1 MSEFSGARL
10 PKLRPIDVQP
20 VVYGGQQ
27 ALLLRDPLRLNEH
40 SMVLPRQLAP
50 LLALCDGTRD
60 AGALRAALMVRFG
73 LPVGVDAVERILAAL
88 EEALLLEGQRFE
100 EARERVLEEFR
111 AAPFRVPVVAGGSYP
126 GEAAELESVLQRYLD
141 ATDGSGPALVG
152 SRGLVSPHIDYARG
166 GPVYAHIWKRVADAV
181 RAAELVVLIG
191 TDHSGGAGRI
201 TLTRQHYATPL
212 GVLPTA
218 QAVVDELASAVGPEQ
233 VFAEELHHRTEHS
246 IELAA
251 VWLQHM
257 RAGAPCE
264 LVPVLCGSFAH
275 FVRGEAEPA
284 ADEQIGPAVEVL
296 RQVVTGRNALVV
308 AAADLA
314 HVGPAFGGQPVDV
327 WGRARLQAADEEIIE
342 RVSAGDAEGF
352 FQAIRRVGDRW
363 NVCGLPPIYLALRVL
378 EPVRGQQVAYER
390 CPADQDGTSLVSIC
404 GMGFS

>member
-1 MSEFSGARL
+1 MSDSSEARL

-27 ALLLRDPLRLNEH
+27 ALLLRDPLRLNDH

-50 LLALCDGTRD
+50 LLVLCDGTRD

-73 LPVGVDAVERILAAL
+73 LQVGIDAVERILAAL
-88 EEALLLEGQRFE
+88 EEALLFEGQRFE

-111 AAPFRVPVVAGGSYP
+111 AAPFRAPVLAGGSYP
-126 GEAAELESVLQRYLD
+126 GEAAELETVLQHYLD
-141 ATDGSGPALVG
+141 AVDGKGPAVAS
-152 SRGLVSPHIDYARG
+152 SRGLVSPHIDYPRG
-166 GPVYAHIWKRVADAV
+166 GPVYARIWKRAADAV
-181 RAAELVVLIG
+181 CAAELVVLIG
-191 TDHSGGAGRI
+191 TDHSGGPGRI
-201 TLTRQHYATPL
+201 TLTRQHYATPF

-218 QAVVDELASAVGPEQ
+218 QDVVDEVASAVGPEQ
-233 VFAEELHHRTEHS
+233 VFTEELHHRTEHS

-251 VWLQHM
+251 VWLHHM
-257 RAGAPCE
+257 RAGTPCE

-275 FVRGEAEPA
+275 FVRGDAEPT
-284 ADEQIGPAVEVL
+284 ADERMARAVQVL
-296 RQVVTGRNALVV
+296 RQAVTGRNALVI

-327 WGRARLQAADEEIIE
+327 WGRARLQAADEEIME
-342 RVSAGDAEGF
+342 RMSAGDAEGF

-378 EPVRGQQVAYER
+378 EPVKGQQVAYER